1 MPPLIHGLSLN
12 IKRSLLVSMSL
23 WVKHVSDE
31 QIQAFVENLVVAV
44 FKAASPPSHPELCSS
59 ALQGLSQAM
68 KLPSPSHHLWSLLCD
83 ATGKI
88 FDLLPNRIRRS
99 ELELYIS
106 VAKCLS
112 EMTDEGANQI
122 SQINK
127 DNIEKAAFVKLYL
140 ISQGRLPLMSLMDL
154 ITAAVQHHEKEPL
167 AWMILHSLYQAR
179 IVSHANTGVL
189 KRLEWLLELM
199 GYMRNLAYQQPS
211 VQSVAL
217 DEALDYLLLIFA
229 AAVVAWA
236 DHEAPLL
243 LGLSASWLPWH
254 RENGPGGPAATLL
267 GKSPMH
273 RVTVQEVLTLLPSS
287 MLLLLQKDPW
297 REQTQKFI
305 DWLFSIM
312 EIPNEAFAA
321 KSKDL
326 LKATLLSLRVLP
338 EFKKKAVWTRA
349 YGW

>member
-1 MPPLIHGLSLN
+1 
-12 IKRSLLVSMSL
+12 
-23 WVKHVSDE
+23 
-31 QIQAFVENLVVAV
+31 
-44 FKAASPPSHPELCSS
+44 
-59 ALQGLSQAM
+59 
-68 KLPSPSHHLWSLLCD
+68 
-83 ATGKI
+83 
-88 FDLLPNRIRRS
+88 
-99 ELELYIS
+99 
-106 VAKCLS
+106 
-112 EMTDEGANQI
+112 
-122 SQINK
+122 
-127 DNIEKAAFVKLYL
+127 
-140 ISQGRLPLMSLMDL
+140 MSLMDL
-154 ITAAVQHHEKEPL
+154 ITAAMQHHEKEPL

-217 DEALDYLLLIFA
+217 DEALDYLLIIFA

-254 RENGPGGPAATLL
+254 RENGPGGPAAALL
-267 GKSPMH
+267 GRSPMH
-273 RVTVQEVLTLLPSS
+273 RVTVQEVLTLLPGS
-287 MLLLLQKDPW
+287 MLLLLQKEPW
-297 REQTQKFI
+297 KEQTQKFI
-305 DWLFSIM
+305 DWLFSIV